1 MLYCMYVHQYF
12 YSKGE
17 IEDIFCRVKVLEKYH

>member
-1 MLYCMYVHQYF
+1 MYMYVHQYF

-17 IEDIFCRVKVLEKYH
+17 IEDIFCLVKVLEKYH